1 MAKLTNA
8 VLNFT
13 ADDNERRAGYESFVE
28 YYETYKA
35 GKTANDAG
43 VSFAEM
49 NKTMLQLFTD
59 EIERL
64 SGKKFSAYNDSV
76 QYFSFP
82 DVKQAAFT
90 VVGMLTDLI
99 MPDAL
104 IRNYGMIADVRNGGW
119 GESLKIE
126 LRPRDLFVV
135 SKNGRNRRKADI
147 RRYFRGEVSIIPEPR
162 SITVGISL
170 HDIFTSKYTLAEL
183 VSRAAE
189 SLEVA
194 VARDIYF
201 AFATAMD
208 ALPDTGTGALKV
220 NGWSTEGFVKLV
232 QKIEAWN
239 GGAKAVAV
247 GTKLALSKV
256 LPESTNARV
265 LIGNDQALVTVG
277 YLREYFG
284 TTLMELNQIAD
295 YTVEFGVLLPDDKI
309 YILCPGVDKP
319 VKVFFEGSTTANIED
334 EYSHANLLQT
344 GTLYKSWGVG
354 IATSALAGI
363 INLAATEDNN

>member
-1 MAKLTNA
+1 MVKLTNA
-8 VLNFT
+8 VLDFT
-13 ADDNERRAGYESFVE
+13 ADSTERRAGYESFVE

-35 GKTANDAG
+35 GKTSNDAG

-64 SGKKFSAYNDSV
+64 SGKKLAEYTDAV

-82 DVKQAAFT
+82 DVRQATFT

-99 MPDAL
+99 IPDSL
-104 IRNYGMIADVRNGGW
+104 VKNLGMIAEIRNGGW
-119 GESLKIE
+119 GESLKVE
-126 LRPRDLFVV
+126 LQPRDLFVV

-147 RRYFRGEVSIIPEPR
+147 KRYFRGEVSIMPEPR

-170 HDIFTSKYTLAEL
+170 YDVLTGKYTLAEM
-183 VSRAAE
+183 VSRAAQ
-189 SLEVA
+189 SLEVE

-201 AFATAMD
+201 SFAKAMD
-208 ALPDTGTGALKV
+208 ALPTTGTNSLAV

-239 GGAKAVAV
+239 GGAKAVAI

-256 LPESTNARV
+256 LPESTNSRII
-265 LIGNDQALVTVG
+265 IGNDQALVTVG
-277 YLREYFG
+277 YLRDYYG
-284 TTLMELNQIAD
+284 TTLMEINQIAD
-295 YTVEFGVLLPDDKI
+295 YTVEFGVLFPDDRI
-309 YILCPGVDKP
+309 YIICPGVDKP
-319 VKVFFEGSTTANIED
+319 VKVFFEGSTMANIED
-334 EYSHANLLQT
+334 GYSHANLLQT

-354 IATSALAGI
+354 VATSALAGMI
-363 INLAATEDNN
+363 KLS

>member
-1 MAKLTNA
+1 MVKLSNA

-13 ADDNERRAGYESFVE
+13 ADSAERRAGYESFTE

-35 GKTANDAG
+35 GKTVNDAG

-64 SGKKFSAYNDSV
+64 SGKKLTEYTDAV

-82 DVKQAAFT
+82 DVRQATFT

-99 MPDAL
+99 IPDAL
-104 IRNYGMIADVRNGGW
+104 VKHLGMISEIRNGGW
-119 GESLKIE
+119 GETLKIE
-126 LRPRDLFVV
+126 LQPRDLFVV

-147 RRYFRGEVSIIPEPR
+147 TRYYRGETTIVPEPR

-170 HDIFTSKYTLAEL
+170 YDVLTGKYSLAEM
-183 VSRAAE
+183 VARAAQ

-201 AFATAMD
+201 AFSAAME
-208 ALPDTGTGALKV
+208 ALPTTGTNALAV

-232 QKIEAWN
+232 AKIEAWN
-239 GGAKAVAV
+239 GGAKAIAI
-247 GTKLALSKV
+247 GTKLSLSKV
-256 LPESTNARV
+256 LPESTNARI

-295 YTVEFGVLLPDDKI
+295 YTTEYAVLFPDNRI
-309 YILCPGVDKP
+309 YVICPGIDKP
-319 VKVFFEGSTTANIED
+319 VKVFFEGSTTANNED
-334 EYSHANLLQT
+334 SYSNANLLQT
-344 GTLYKSWGVG
+344 GTLHKSWGVG
-354 IATSALAGI
+354 IATSALAGMI
-363 INLAATEDNN
+363 KLS

>member
-1 MAKLTNA
+1 MVKLTNA

-13 ADDNERRAGYESFVE
+13 ADSTERRAGYESFVE

-35 GKTANDAG
+35 GKTANEAG

-49 NKTMLQLFTD
+49 DKTMLQLFTD

-64 SGKKFSAYNDSV
+64 SGKKLAEYTDAV
-76 QYFSFP
+76 QYFSFS
-82 DVKQAAFT
+82 DVRQAAFT

-99 MPDAL
+99 IPDAL
-104 IRNYGMIADVRNGGW
+104 IRNLGMISEIKNGGW
-119 GESLKIE
+119 GESLKVE

-135 SKNGRNRRKADI
+135 SKNGRNRRSADI
-147 RRYFRGEVSIIPEPR
+147 KRLFRGEVSIVPEQR

-170 HDIFTSKYTLAEL
+170 YDVLTGKYTLAEL
-183 VSRAAE
+183 VSRAAQ

-194 VARDIYF
+194 IAKDIYF
-201 AFATAMD
+201 AFAQAMD
-208 ALPDTGTGALKV
+208 ALPTTGTGALKV
-220 NGWSTEGFVKLV
+220 NGWSTDGFVKLV

-239 GGAKAVAV
+239 GGAKAIAI

-295 YTVEFGVLLPDDKI
+295 YTVEFGVLLPDDRI
-309 YILCPGVDKP
+309 YVLCPGVDKP
-319 VKVFFEGSTTANIED
+319 VKVFFEGSTMANTED
-334 EYSHANLLQT
+334 GYSNANTLQT

-354 IATSALAGI
+354 VATSALAGVI
-363 INLAATEDNN
+363 KLTA

>member
-1 MAKLTNA
+1 MVKLTNN
-8 VLNFT
+8 VIDFT
-13 ADDNERRAGYESFVE
+13 ANDAERRAGYESFVE

-35 GKTANDAG
+35 GKTSNDAG

-49 NKTMLQLFTD
+49 NKTMLKLFTD

-64 SGKKFSAYNDSV
+64 SNTKMSEYADPV

-82 DVKQAAFT
+82 MVSQAAFT

-99 MPDAL
+99 IPDAL
-104 IRNYGMIADVRNGGW
+104 VKNLGMIAEIRNGGW

-126 LRPRDLFVV
+126 LQPRDLFVV

-147 RRYFRGEVSIIPEPR
+147 TRYFRGETTIVPEQR

-170 HDIFTSKYTLAEL
+170 YDVLTGKYSLAEM
-183 VSRAAE
+183 VSRAAQ

-201 AFATAMD
+201 TFAQAME
-208 ALPDTGTGALKV
+208 ALPTAGTSALRV
-220 NGWSTEGFVKLV
+220 NGWSTDGFVKLV

-239 GGAKAVAV
+239 NGAKAIAI

-256 LPESTNARV
+256 LPESTNARILV
-265 LIGNDQALVTVG
+265 GNDQALVTVG

-284 TTLMELNQIAD
+284 TTLMEMNQIAD
-295 YTVEFGVLLPDDKI
+295 YTTEFAVLFPDDRI
-309 YILCPGVDKP
+309 YIICPGIDKP
-319 VKVFFEGSTTANIED
+319 VKVFFEGSTTANTED
-334 EYSHANLLQT
+334 GYSHANLLQT

-354 IATSALAGI
+354 VATSALAGMI
-363 INLAATEDNN
+363 ILS